1 MAPEKITQ
9 YPETDLWDFLRDLVI
24 PGGRAGYEPAPT
36 VCLTAVGAG
45 LRPALISEPAP
56 SDI

>member
-36 VCLTAVGAG
+36 VCLTAVGA
-45 LRPALISEPAP
+45 ALVSEPAP

>member
-24 PGGRAGYEPAPT
+24 PGRPG
-36 VCLTAVGAG
+36 G
-45 LRPALISEPAP
+45 LRTRPYSLFNGCRGRSATCPCIRTRPV
-56 SDI
+56 